1 MATERL
7 SMRGMTKKYGQV
19 TVLQDVSFNV
29 RSGEVHALIGENG
42 AGKSTLLNLLS
53 GVREASE
60 GEIYVDGQKVN
71 INSPRAAQECGI
83 AMIHQEL
90 QNVPELS
97 VFQNIFLGHS
107 LKKSF
112 GFFVDKAKE
121 RKIAQDVLR
130 DLDPTINPNAPIKT
144 LKVAQQQIVEIARAL
159 LGNARIIAMDEPT
172 SSLTPSE
179 FKRLSELIKAL
190 AKKGVSIIYVSH
202 KMDELFQVCDR
213 ATILRDG
220 RFIDCVDMA
229 AETEETL
236 VTKMVGRKIEKLTHR
251 SFKTDKCILEVK
263 NLGRA
268 SAVKNVSFSAY
279 QGEVLG
285 ISGLVGAGRTE
296 LFRLIAGLDRPT
308 NGEISVNGEPL
319 KLHSVR
325 EAIKMGIGL
334 VPEDRKK
341 EGILKDRSVSI
352 NIAMPSMERFSRSGF
367 IRKHY
372 LQAISHQL
380 MMDLNLKPLDL
391 SKTVGTFS
399 GGNQQKVIIGRWL
412 AAGTKVYLFD
422 EPTRGIDIGT
432 KSEIYKLI
440 ENLAQTGNVVLVVSS
455 EMPEIIRISDR
466 VLVMKEGKIAAE
478 LIGNDIN
485 ETNIGQYAIGQ
496 EKPLAA

>member
-1 MATERL
+1 MKNTKAMKDTLQFKNFEIHE
-7 SMRGMTKKYGQV
+7 TKKEDDGRLTITGYGAY
-19 TVLQDVSFNV
+19 FNNIDSYGDIIE
-29 RSGEVHALIGENG
+29 RGAFTKTLAERKGRIAFCYQHDIWNPIGKIE
-42 AGKSTLLNLLS
+42 
-53 GVREASE
+53 
-60 GEIYVDGQKVN
+60 EIYEDEKG
-71 INSPRAAQECGI
+71 
-83 AMIHQEL
+83 
-90 QNVPELS
+90 
-97 VFQNIFLGHS
+97 
-107 LKKSF
+107 LKIT
-112 GFFVDKAKE
+112 V
-121 RKIAQDVLR
+121 KI
-130 DLDPTINPNAPIKT
+130 
-144 LKVAQQQIVEIARAL
+144 
-159 LGNARIIAMDEPT
+159 
-172 SSLTPSE
+172 S
-179 FKRLSELIKAL
+179 
-190 AKKGVSIIYVSH
+190 
-202 KMDELFQVCDR
+202 
-213 ATILRDG
+213 
-220 RFIDCVDMA
+220 A
-229 AETEETL
+229 AEEDIQ
-236 VTKMVGRKIEKLTHR
+236 TKV
-251 SFKTDKCILEVK
+251 
-263 NLGRA
+263 
-268 SAVKNVSFSAY
+268 
-279 QGEVLG
+279 
-285 ISGLVGAGRTE
+285 
-296 LFRLIAGLDRPT
+296 
-308 NGEISVNGEPL
+308 
-319 KLHSVR
+319 
-325 EAIKMGIGL
+325 
-334 VPEDRKK
+334 K

>member
-1 MATERL
+1 MVTERL
-7 SMRGMTKKYGQV
+7 SMRGMTKRYGSV
-19 TVLQDVSFNV
+19 TVLQNVSFNV
-29 RSGEVHALIGENG
+29 RPGEVHALIGENG

-53 GVREASE
+53 GVRAATE
-60 GEIYVDGQKVN
+60 GEIYVDGQKAT
-71 INSPRAAQECGI
+71 INSPRAAQEYGI

-97 VFQNIFLGHS
+97 VFQNMFLGHS
-107 LKKSF
+107 LTKSF

-121 RKIAQDVLR
+121 RKIAQEVLY
-130 DLDPTINPNAPIKT
+130 DLDPTINPNMPIKT

-179 FKRLSELIKAL
+179 FRRLSELIKAL

-220 RFIDCVDMA
+220 QFIDCVDMA
-229 AETEETL
+229 NETEETL
-236 VTKMVGRKIEKLTHR
+236 VTKMVGRKIEKLIHR
-251 SFKTDKCILEVK
+251 SFKTDECILEVK
-263 NLGRA
+263 NLGRE
-268 SAVKNVSFSAY
+268 SAVKNVSFSAHK
-279 QGEVLG
+279 GEVLG

-296 LFRLIAGLDRPT
+296 LFRLIAGLDKPT
-308 NGEISVNGEPL
+308 SGEIFVNGQAL
-319 KLHSVR
+319 TLHSAR
-325 EAIKMGIGL
+325 AAIKMGIGL

-352 NIAMPSMERFSRSGF
+352 NIAMPSMRRFSRSGF
-367 IRKHY
+367 IRKSY

-380 MMDLNLKPLDL
+380 MMDLNLKPLNLD
-391 SKTVGTFS
+391 KTVGTFS

-412 AAGTKVYLFD
+412 AAGTKIYLFD

-432 KSEIYKLI
+432 KSEIYNLI
-440 ENLAQTGNVVLVVSS
+440 ENLAQAGNVVLVVSS
-455 EMPEIIRISDR
+455 EMPEIIRVSDR

-478 LIGNDIN
+478 LIGDDIN